1 MGSTGVIWTAR
12 RFSLSSSSS
21 TCLYYYYKYYYLYE
35 LEYLSDGD
43 M

>member
-12 RFSLSSSSS
+12 RFFSLSLSSSSF
-21 TCLYYYYKYYYLYE
+21 YE

>member
-12 RFSLSSSSS
+12 RFFVSFSLLR
-21 TCLYYYYKYYYLYE
+21 LYQ